1 MAKPVLHGP
10 GFSTYVRTA
19 RLALAEKGIDYDLNE
34 FNFIADGV
42 PADHLARN
50 PFGKVPAFSH
60 GDFEVYETVAIAR
73 YIDEAFEGP
82 ALQPADAAGRA
93 RVTQASAIID
103 SYAYPSAITG
113 VVIQR
118 VVVPMMGGEADE
130 AVIAEALPKAA
141 QALGVLNAM
150 IGDRAHLVGD
160 ALSLA
165 DLHLVPVY
173 DYFRQTPDGQGV
185 LADMSGLQRWWDGI
199 AARPSVTATTPQ
211 LG

>member
-19 RLALAEKGIDYDLNE
+19 RLTLAKKGVDYDLNE
-34 FNFIADGV
+34 FDFIANSV
-42 PADHLARN
+42 PNDHLARN

-60 GDFEVYETVAIAR
+60 GDFEIYETVAIAR

-93 RVTQASAIID
+93 RVTQASAIIY

-130 AVIAEALPKAA
+130 AVIAEALVMYGP
-141 QALGVLNAM
+141 
-150 IGDRAHLVGD
+150 
-160 ALSLA
+160 
-165 DLHLVPVY
+165 
-173 DYFRQTPDGQGV
+173 FPDGKGF
-185 LADMSGLQRWWDGI
+185 LAWYR
-199 AARPSVTATTPQ
+199 
-211 LG
+211 